1 MRRTY
6 ISPEFNNNKIY
17 GTYNMVE
24 ESNFFCGK
32 MLEIEDYIS
41 IENQDIIYYQK
52 NTGEQ
57 LNVVIE
63 SSLQPYFYSSS
74 NVKKENHTLVIDETQ
89 NSFQKDNNTR
99 WILEVNLRDIFY
111 DYIFSTLK
119 KYRTFEGLRS
129 EMTSENDVNV
139 SIRKYIDN
147 NVLSRYRFK
156 KIDLL
161 VEYQDIREQ
170 NILRYRNNWK
180 NSLTTNNIVSKTQT
194 ETSFDES
201 TIKVIF
207 SQDRSSKEFTM
218 NYFFNLLY
226 EKI

>member
-180 NSLTTNNIVSKTQT
+180 NSLTTN
-194 ETSFDES
+194 
-201 TIKVIF
+201 
-207 SQDRSSKEFTM
+207 R
-218 NYFFNLLY
+218 YRR
-226 EKI
+226 